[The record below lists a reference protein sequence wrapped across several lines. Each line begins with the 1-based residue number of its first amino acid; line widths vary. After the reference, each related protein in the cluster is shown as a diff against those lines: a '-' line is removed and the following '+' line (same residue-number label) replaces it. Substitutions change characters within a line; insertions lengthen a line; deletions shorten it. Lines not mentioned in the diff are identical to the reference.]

1 MPDPT
6 PVSQARPNFPT
17 GQPPDPALRR
27 RTLARAGGYFTFF
40 TTFALLGYWFAKGYM
55 RLGWDVGWRTSQF
68 FFNYQD
74 LGFVKRA
81 LIGSLLYPFP
91 ALRRG
96 EIFLGLSAAFVGI
109 FVALFTALF
118 LRSLRLHD
126 RKSRLILAAIC
137 AASPALFLRQGFDL
151 GRFDVLG
158 LITVIFSIFALDHGR
173 WWLAGLASAVALL
186 AHEAYIVINFPLV
199 VAYALTGVPGR
210 RANGR
215 DWGLILLPPL
225 MTTVLLATR
234 GLYEPGL
241 EALTRYFAADPRYL
255 AAKGGAVDVD
265 AIAVLTRG
273 MAENIDFVAR
283 MFWEKR
289 AYLHLPVILAWGGVM
304 TWFFHTF
311 HRDNALK
318 RGVLYYAAFTP
329 LLLSAIASDYYRWV
343 ALAATN
349 MFLVVLV
356 EIDRLRQRGVT
367 AAIPRGWPAGLLVA
381 SALLG
386 PISNTK
392 SFPLFFTLLDRF
404 FPGKIPW

>member
-1 MPDPT
+1 MPDSAS
-6 PVSQARPNFPT
+6 VSPERPHFPADQPHGAARRSHH
-17 GQPPDPALRR
+17 GADA
-27 RTLARAGGYFTFF
+27 AWYFTVF

-68 FFNYQD
+68 FFNYQN

-96 EIFLGLSAAFVGI
+96 EIFLGLSAAFVCA
-109 FVALFTALF
+109 FVALFTVLF
-118 LRSLRLHD
+118 LRSIRLLE
-126 RKSRLILAAIC
+126 RKSRLMLTAIC

-151 GRFDVLG
+151 GRYDVLG
-158 LITVIFSIFALDHGR
+158 LIAVIVSLFALDRGR

-199 VAYALTGVPGR
+199 VAYALTGAPAL
-210 RANGR
+210 RANR
-215 DWGLILLPPL
+215 RGLWLLLLPPL
-225 MTTVLLATR
+225 VTTVLLAVY

-241 EALTRYFAADPRYL
+241 EALTRYFAGDPRYL

-265 AIAVLTRG
+265 AVAVLTRG
-273 MAENIDFVAR
+273 MAENVDFVAR

-304 TWFFHTF
+304 TWFFHAF

-349 MFLVVLV
+349 MFLVILV
-356 EIDRLRQRGVT
+356 EIDRLGQRGL
-367 AAIPRGWPAGLLVA
+367 AATIPRRWPAWLLVA

-404 FPGKIPW
+404 FPGKILW